1 MNDWFTWNGTR
12 CTQYGIHV
20 LEQPVITRP
29 SERATF
35 SSVPGRSGTLTT
47 LEGDDVYDDM
57 ILTATCMIENTNRLS
72 EINKWLK
79 GGGTVTFANRSGGY
93 YKARIINQ
101 LSFEKILRGN
111 PHLSFAVNFRCQ
123 PFFYISDVQ
132 NVTLTAS
139 GSAITNPYSAPSE
152 PIITVNGSGEI
163 TFMIGLTIL
172 ELTDVSGSVT
182 LNSELMEAY
191 SGTTSL
197 NANVSGE
204 YPTLIPGMNA
214 ISWSGDVTNVVIQPN
229 WREL

>member
-72 EINKWLK
+72 EINRWLK
-79 GGGTVTFANRSGGY
+79 GGGTVTFANRPGGY

-111 PHLSFAVNFRCQ
+111 PHMSFAVNFRCQ
-123 PFFYISDVQ
+123 PFFYISGVE

-139 GSAITNPYSAPSE
+139 GSTITNPYSAPSE

-163 TFMIGLTIL
+163 TLMIGATLI
-172 ELTDVSGSVT
+172 ELSDIQTAIT
-182 LNSELMEAY
+182 LNSELCEAY
-191 SGTTSL
+191 LGVTGMNSC
-197 NANVSGE
+197 VSGD
-204 YPTLIPGMNA
+204 YPKLVSGLNGV
-214 ISWSGDVTNVVIQPN
+214 SWSGNVTSVVIQPN

>member
-12 CTQYGIHV
+12 CTEYGIHV
-20 LEQPVITRP
+20 LDQPVITRP

-47 LEGDDVYDDM
+47 LEGEDVYDDM

-79 GGGTVTFANRSGGY
+79 GGGTVTFANRPGGY

-111 PHLSFAVNFRCQ
+111 PHMSFAVNFRCQ
-123 PFFYISDVQ
+123 PFFYISGVE
-132 NVTLTAS
+132 NVTITTS
-139 GSAITNPYSAPSE
+139 GGTITNPYSAPSE

-163 TFMIGLTIL
+163 TLMIGETLI
-172 ELTDVSGSVT
+172 ELSDIQTAIT
-182 LNSELMEAY
+182 LNSELCEAY
-191 SGTTSL
+191 LDVTGMNSCMSGDYPKL
-197 NANVSGE
+197 VSG
-204 YPTLIPGMNA
+204 LSGV
-214 ISWSGDVTNVVIQPN
+214 SWSGNVTSVVIQPN